1 MQEYKLGAF
10 MLLQLRHQHQ
20 QSHIDSIHISTSFHL
35 HTNDMLYSSIL
46 SLLLIFQMGPYVTA
60 SPQQESDANFL
71 LELTATGVGAVAIV
85 SLIIV
90 IDRHRTKFALD
101 SLEVYKVINTLS
113 IDKQKLALNKLQDEI
128 VRLQARSPESLTAT
142 QCDDL
147 RKQLAEAQTT
157 AAATQTKLKQAE
169 VNLAQAET
177 KIAVKYQKAVNRD
190 VFRNR
195 LTRPF

>member
-1 MQEYKLGAF
+1 
-10 MLLQLRHQHQ
+10 
-20 QSHIDSIHISTSFHL
+20 
-35 HTNDMLYSSIL
+35 
-46 SLLLIFQMGPYVTA
+46 MGPYVTA

-71 LELTATGVGAVAIV
+71 LELTATGVGVVAIV

-90 IDRHRTKFALD
+90 VDRHRTKFALD

-142 QCDDL
+142 QYDDL
-147 RKQLAEAQTT
+147 WKQLAEAQTT
-157 AAATQTKLKQAE
+157 AAAAQTKLKQTE
-169 VNLAQAET
+169 VKLAQAET

-190 VFRNR
+190 VFTNR
-195 LTRPF
+195 LLRPF